1 MKFICSPWGSLKKRK
16 KKTKKSLKNVIC
28 KKLRAIKESRPE
40 IKVIFCFSHLLFLTK
55 LYTFE
60 FGENILKLVSNS
72 VLMMYSNKN
81 NSPNDS
87 AQNSFFVM
95 FVLKVWVERENKHSS
110 KVSVNLQFYETWY
123 VSFWWYL
130 LKINL
135 GQFNKMNLLKIHW
148 YFGT

>member
-1 MKFICSPWGSLKKRK
+1 MFLYFTWIWIWIVCPWNIIGEELDCKWWSSSVVHEDHLKKET
-16 KKTKKSLKNVIC
+16 KKTKKSLKNVIW

-40 IKVIFCFSHLLFLTK
+40 IKVTFCFSHLLFLTK

-81 NSPNDS
+81 NSPNDF
-87 AQNSFFVM
+87 AQTSFFVM

-110 KVSVNLQFYETWY
+110 KVSVNLQF
-123 VSFWWYL
+123 
-130 LKINL
+130 
-135 GQFNKMNLLKIHW
+135 
-148 YFGT
+148 